1 MKTFEGKF
9 KKNSKGVF
17 AISLV
22 NEPATE
28 ETFIAMSKD
37 EVSVKL
43 AKVNEE
49 QRILMGLV
57 LQPNQMIYR
66 NDGENEYQ
74 MFFSADTI
82 KEYSHN
88 FFKSGFQL
96 NSKLE
101 HETTIEGVTF
111 VESWLVADPK
121 IDKSATFGMEY
132 PVGSWMVSMKVDND
146 DIWNNYIKTGE
157 LQGFSIDAMVEL
169 EEVKEFNLKS
179 NINMNENKSIL
190 TKLKELVLS
199 VETVETVVEEVV
211 EVTMGSAKS
220 GDLDI
225 QFEGETLEQGS
236 SVFLIADDEK
246 VALADG
252 EYTIDESEDVISVK
266 DGVVEAI
273 APKQEEVKEEAP
285 ADEAV
290 VEEKELA
297 EEEEVVSEDVV
308 SEEVAAESVSMDQVA
323 EMIDALRAELEGK
336 LSEVIGMNAELKK
349 EVVTLSAQ
357 PVATAIVTAPTQLS
371 SHGRILDRIKRN
383 K

>member
-37 EVSVKL
+37 EVAVKL
-43 AKVNEE
+43 AKINEE

-101 HETTIEGVTF
+101 HDTTIEGVTF

-169 EEVKEFNLKS
+169 EEVKEFNLKT
-179 NINMNENKSIL
+179 NIDMSENKSIL

-225 QFEGETLEQGS
+225 QFEGETLEEGS
-236 SVFLIADDEK
+236 SVFLMSDDEK

-252 EYTIDESEDVISVK
+252 EYTIDESEDVVSVK
-266 DGVVEAI
+266 DGVVESI
-273 APKQEEVKEEAP
+273 TPKQEEEAP
-285 ADEAV
+285 AEDVA

-297 EEEEVVSEDVV
+297 DEPTEEEAPAEDVP
-308 SEEVAAESVSMDQVA
+308 AESVSMDQVA

-357 PVATAIVTAPTQLS
+357 PVAKAIVTAPTQLS

>member
-37 EVSVKL
+37 EVAVKL
-43 AKVNEE
+43 AKINEE

-101 HETTIEGVTF
+101 HDTTIEGVTF

-169 EEVKEFNLKS
+169 EEVKEFNLKT
-179 NINMNENKSIL
+179 NIDMSENKSIL

-225 QFEGETLEQGS
+225 QFEGETLEEGS
-236 SVFLIADDEK
+236 SVFLMSDDEK

-252 EYTIDESEDVISVK
+252 EYTIDESEDVVSVK
-266 DGVVEAI
+266 DGVVESI
-273 APKQEEVKEEAP
+273 TPKQEEETP
-285 ADEAV
+285 AEDVA

-297 EEEEVVSEDVV
+297 DEPTEEEAPAEDVP
-308 SEEVAAESVSMDQVA
+308 AESVSMDQVA

-349 EVVTLSAQ
+349 EVVMLSAQ
-357 PVATAIVTAPTQLS
+357 PVAKAIVTAPTQLS

>member
-132 PVGSWMVSMKVDND
+132 PIGSWMVSMKVDND

-199 VETVETVVEEVV
+199 VETVETVVEVV

-308 SEEVAAESVSMDQVA
+308 SEEVVAESVSIDQVA

-357 PVATAIVTAPTQLS
+357 PVAKAIVTAPTQLS

>member
-37 EVSVKL
+37 EVAVKL
-43 AKVNEE
+43 AKINEE

-101 HETTIEGVTF
+101 HDTTIEGVTF

-169 EEVKEFNLKS
+169 EEVKEFNFKT
-179 NINMNENKSIL
+179 NIDMSENKSIL

-236 SVFLIADDEK
+236 SVFLMSDDEK

-266 DGVVEAI
+266 DGVVESI
-273 APKQEEVKEEAP
+273 APKQEEEAP
-285 ADEAV
+285 AEDVA

-297 EEEEVVSEDVV
+297 EEPTEEEAPAEDVP
-308 SEEVAAESVSMDQVA
+308 AESVSMDQVA

>member
-37 EVSVKL
+37 EVAVKL
-43 AKVNEE
+43 AKINEE

-101 HETTIEGVTF
+101 HDTTIEGVTF

-169 EEVKEFNLKS
+169 EEVKEFNFKT
-179 NINMNENKSIL
+179 NIDMSENKSIL

-199 VETVETVVEEVV
+199 VEAVETVVEEVV

-225 QFEGETLEQGS
+225 QFEGETLEEGS
-236 SVFLIADDEK
+236 SVFLMSDDEK

-266 DGVVEAI
+266 DGVVESI
-273 APKQEEVKEEAP
+273 APKQEEETPAEE
-285 ADEAV
+285 EVV

-297 EEEEVVSEDVV
+297 DEPTEEEAPA
-308 SEEVAAESVSMDQVA
+308 EEVPAESVSMDQVA

-357 PVATAIVTAPTQLS
+357 PVAKAIVTAPTQLS

>member
-37 EVSVKL
+37 EVAVKL
-43 AKVNEE
+43 AKINEE

-101 HETTIEGVTF
+101 HDTTIEGVTF

-169 EEVKEFNLKS
+169 EEVKEFNLKT
-179 NINMNENKSIL
+179 NIDMSENKSIL

-199 VETVETVVEEVV
+199 VETVETVVEELV

-225 QFEGETLEQGS
+225 QFEGETLEEGS
-236 SVFLIADDEK
+236 SVFLMSDDEK

-252 EYTIDESEDVISVK
+252 EYTIDESEDVVSVK
-266 DGVVEAI
+266 DGVVESI
-273 APKQEEVKEEAP
+273 TPKQEEETP
-285 ADEAV
+285 AEDVA

-297 EEEEVVSEDVV
+297 DEPTEEEAPAEDVP
-308 SEEVAAESVSMDQVA
+308 AESVSMDQVA

-349 EVVTLSAQ
+349 EVVMLSAQ
-357 PVATAIVTAPTQLS
+357 PVAKAIVTAPTQLS

>member
-37 EVSVKL
+37 EVAVKL
-43 AKVNEE
+43 AKINEE

-101 HETTIEGVTF
+101 HDTTIEGVTF

-169 EEVKEFNLKS
+169 EEVKEFNLKT
-179 NINMNENKSIL
+179 NIDMSENKSIL

-236 SVFLIADDEK
+236 SVFLMSDDEK

-266 DGVVEAI
+266 DGVVESI
-273 APKQEEVKEEAP
+273 APKQEEEAP
-285 ADEAV
+285 AEDVA

-297 EEEEVVSEDVV
+297 EEPTEEEAPAEDVP
-308 SEEVAAESVSMDQVA
+308 AESVSMDQVA

-357 PVATAIVTAPTQLS
+357 PVGKAIVTAPTQLS

>member
-37 EVSVKL
+37 EVTVKL

-74 MFFSADTI
+74 MYFSADTI

-101 HETTIEGVTF
+101 HDSAIEGVTF
-111 VESWLVADPK
+111 VESWLVADSK

-132 PVGSWMVSMKVDND
+132 PIGSWMVSMKVDND

-199 VETVETVVEEVV
+199 VDTEETVVEEVV
-211 EVTMGSAKS
+211 EVKMGSAKS

-225 QFEGETLEQGS
+225 QFEGETLEVGTP
-236 SVFLIADDEK
+236 VFLISDEEN
-246 VALADG
+246 VSLADG
-252 EYTIDESEDVISVK
+252 EYTLDESSETIVVK
-266 DGVVEAI
+266 DGLVESMGKAEEEEVVE
-273 APKQEEVKEEAP
+273 E
-285 ADEAV
+285 V

-297 EEEEVVSEDVV
+297 EEEEVVSEEVV
-308 SEEVAAESVSMDQVA
+308 SESVSMEVVQKMMD
-323 EMIDALRAELEGK
+323 ELRAELEGK
-336 LSEVIGMNAELKK
+336 LSEVIGMNADLKE
-349 EVVTLSAQ
+349 EVVSLSKQ
-357 PVATAIVTAPTQLS
+357 DSTPTIVSSPQQLT
-371 SHGRILDRIKRN
+371 SHQRILARIKAN